1 MKIREDLM
9 TSGKK
14 FPNFERPDQD
24 GIIRTLEDLM
34 RGWPTILV
42 FWRGHIDRRMFS
54 SWRIMQRTCSPN

>member
-9 TSGKK
+9 IAGNK

-24 GIIRTLEDLM
+24 GMIRTLEDLM

-42 FWRGHIDRRMFS
+42 FWRGAY
-54 SWRIMQRTCSPN
+54 